1 MADKANLPIPVQ
13 KALRK
18 LGQDINAAR
27 RRRRI
32 PTALMAERAGMARA
46 TLAKI
51 EKGDPTVSLGGYA
64 SVLFVLGLTAR
75 LQNLVDAAHDLTGLE
90 LADEAL
96 PKRVYLSRASKKQT
110 GDHE

>member
-1 MADKANLPIPVQ
+1 
-13 KALRK
+13 
-18 LGQDINAAR
+18 
-27 RRRRI
+27 
-32 PTALMAERAGMARA
+32 MAERAGMARA

-75 LQNLVDAAHDLTGLE
+75 LQDLVDAAHDLTGRE

-96 PKRVYLSRASKKQT
+96 PKRVYLSRSSKKH
-110 GDHE
+110 GDDHE